1 MKDKGTGLKC
11 RYKCFELVNFSQLR
25 NHTFFPIT
33 GVCEVIRGSLR
44 LVDLLDG
51 RTSTASSSSSCSTWC
66 ATHASHVRHSSG
78 HSSWS
83 TSSVSIQLGDDGV
96 ANTLNLLLLLVELLN
111 LGKLV
116 GVQPLDGLIALVVD
130 SLLVVFADLVLDLVV
145 IESGLHIEAVAL
157 KSILGRNPVLLLVVL
172 SLELLSIA
180 DHSFDF
186 LLGKPSLVIGD
197 RDLVL
202 LASGLVSSG
211 DVEDTVGVNVEG
223 HFDLGN
229 TSRSRRN
236 ASEIELA
243 QIVVVLGHGTLAL
256 VHLDRHSGLV
266 VTVGGEGLGL
276 LGGDGG
282 VPLDQGSHHTSS
294 SLNAER
300 QRGHIEEQQ
309 VGHSFAGVASE
320 DGSLNSSTIG
330 NSLIRVDRLVQ
341 LLAIEEVLQELL
353 HLWDPGGASN
363 QHDVVDAALVHLGVA
378 HRLLHWLK
386 GALEEVR
393 AQLLEPCSG
402 DGGVEVDALEQGIDF
417 DVGLSR
423 CRQGPLGSLTSS
435 AKTPQGTLV
444 ALHVLLVLAFEL
456 VDEVVHHAVVEV
468 FSPEVSVTSSGLDL
482 EDALLDGKDGDIKGT
497 ASEVENEDVTLIGS

>member
-1 MKDKGTGLKC
+1 MKNKGTGLKC
-11 RYKCFELVNFSQLR
+11 HNKCFEFGLIFQLR
-25 NHTFFPIT
+25 NHTFFPLR

-51 RTSTASSSSSCSTWC
+51 GTSTACSSSSSSTWC
-66 ATHASHVRHSSG
+66 TAHASHVG
-78 HSSWS
+78 HSPGHSTWS
-83 TSSVSIQLGDDGV
+83 TSSVRIQLGDDGV

-116 GVQPLDGLIALVVD
+116 GVQPLDGLVALVVD
-130 SLLVVFADLVLDLVV
+130 SLLVVFADLVLVV
-145 IESGLHIEAVAL
+145 IESGLHVEAVAL
-157 KSILGRNPVLLLVVL
+157 KSILGGNPVLLLVVL
-172 SLELLSIA
+172 SLELLSIT

-186 LLGKPSLVIGD
+186 FLGKPSLVVGD

-202 LASGLVSSG
+202 LAGGLVSSRH
-211 DVEDTVGVNVEG
+211 VEDTVGVNIEG

-229 TSRSRRN
+229 ASRGRRN
-236 ASEIELA
+236 ASEIKLA

-266 VTVGGEGLGL
+266 VAVGGEGLRL

-309 VGHSFAGVASE
+309 VGDSFAGVTSE
-320 DGSLNSSTIG
+320 DGSLHSSTIG
-330 NSLIRVDRLVQ
+330 NRLIRVDRLVQ

-353 HLWDPGGASN
+353 HLMDPGGASN

-386 GALEEVR
+386 CALEEVR
-393 AQLLEPCSG
+393 AEFLEPGSG
-402 DGGVEVDALEQGIDF
+402 DGGVEVDALE
-417 DVGLSR
+417 
-423 CRQGPLGSLTSS
+423 
-435 AKTPQGTLV
+435 
-444 ALHVLLVLAFEL
+444 
-456 VDEVVHHAVVEV
+456 
-468 FSPEVSVTSSGLDL
+468 
-482 EDALLDGKDGDIKGT
+482 
-497 ASEVENEDVTLIGS
+497 

>member
-1 MKDKGTGLKC
+1 MK
-11 RYKCFELVNFSQLR
+11 S
-25 NHTFFPIT
+25 HIFPFK
-33 GVCEVIRGSLR
+33 GVCEVIRGSIR
-44 LVDLLDG
+44 LVHLLDG
-51 RTSTASSSSSCSTWC
+51 GTSTTGSSRSTSTWC
-66 ATHASHVRHSSG
+66 ATHASHVRHTSG
-78 HSSWS
+78 HSSWNA
-83 TSSVSIQLGDDGV
+83 SSVRVQLGDDGV
-96 ANTLNLLLLLVELLN
+96 AHTLNLLLLLVELLN

-172 SLELLSIA
+172 SLELLSIT
-180 DHSFDF
+180 DHSFNF
-186 LLGKPSLVIGD
+186 FLGKPSLVVGD

-211 DVEDTVGVNVEG
+211 HVEDTVGVNIEG

-236 ASEIELA
+236 ASEIKLA

-266 VTVGGEGLGL
+266 VAVGGEGLRL

-309 VGHSFAGVASE
+309 VGDSFAGVTSE
-320 DGSLNSSTIG
+320 DGSLHSSTIS
-330 NSLIRVDRLVQ
+330 NRLIRVDRLVQ
-341 LLAIEEVLQELL
+341 LLPIEEVLQELL

-378 HRLLHWLK
+378 HSLLHWLK
-386 GALEEVR
+386 CALEEVR

-402 DGGVEVDALEQGIDF
+402 DGGVEVDALE
-417 DVGLSR
+417 
-423 CRQGPLGSLTSS
+423 
-435 AKTPQGTLV
+435 
-444 ALHVLLVLAFEL
+444 
-456 VDEVVHHAVVEV
+456 
-468 FSPEVSVTSSGLDL
+468 
-482 EDALLDGKDGDIKGT
+482 
-497 ASEVENEDVTLIGS
+497 

>member
-1 MKDKGTGLKC
+1 MNNKRTGLKC
-11 RYKCFELVNFSQLR
+11 HNKCFEFGLIFHSCEIAHFSHLE
-25 NHTFFPIT
+25 
-33 GVCEVIRGSLR
+33 GVCEVIQGFLQ

-51 RTSTASSSSSCSTWC
+51 RTSTASSSSSSSTWC
-66 ATHASHVRHSSG
+66 TSHASHVRHSSG

-172 SLELLSIA
+172 SLELLSIT
-180 DHSFDF
+180 DHSLDF
-186 LLGKPSLVIGD
+186 FLGKPSLVVGD

-202 LASGLVSSG
+202 LAGGLVSSRH
-211 DVEDTVGVNVEG
+211 VEDTVGVNIEG

-229 TSRSRRN
+229 ASRGRRN

-256 VHLDRHSGLV
+256 VHLDRHSRLV
-266 VTVGGEGLGL
+266 VAVGGEGLRL

-300 QRGHIEEQQ
+300 QRGHIEQQQ
-309 VGHSFAGVASE
+309 VGDSFAGVTSE
-320 DGSLNSSTIG
+320 DGCLHSSTIG
-330 NSLIRVDRLVQ
+330 NRLIRVDRLVQ

-353 HLWDPGGASN
+353 HLGDPGGASN

-386 GALEEVR
+386 CALEEVR
-393 AQLLEPCSG
+393 AQLLEPGSG
-402 DGGVEVDALEQGIDF
+402 DGGVEVDSLE
-417 DVGLSR
+417 
-423 CRQGPLGSLTSS
+423 
-435 AKTPQGTLV
+435 
-444 ALHVLLVLAFEL
+444 
-456 VDEVVHHAVVEV
+456 
-468 FSPEVSVTSSGLDL
+468 
-482 EDALLDGKDGDIKGT
+482 
-497 ASEVENEDVTLIGS
+497 